1 MLGALGLRAAEEDI
15 YRTLV
20 SQVSATASELAELT
34 DRHQDEVDEVLVH
47 VVQRGLAT
55 ATSTRPQV
63 FSAAPPAMALG
74 GLLRQRRDDLLSAER
89 ELALL
94 VDEHRAAWIG
104 RSTSNVVEEITNIDA
119 VRHRFAQI
127 QEAAQ
132 HEVLSTVVP
141 NLTVVPHRENT
152 AGIAGVSRGVQY
164 RVILDRAALNKPG
177 MVADVIASIEEG
189 QQVRISDRVPV
200 KLVIVDRE
208 LAMLPLLSGQNN
220 APESMLVQS
229 SGLLDAVIA
238 FFEMSWEQAYPL
250 LPNRSTGQL
259 IETSP
264 DIDVMDRRILAFLL
278 AGMTDQAVAGQLGT
292 SRRTVQR
299 RIRELMVKAGAGTRI
314 ELGWYAARKGWA

>member
-1 MLGALGLRAAEEDI
+1 
-15 YRTLV
+15 
-20 SQVSATASELAELT
+20 
-34 DRHQDEVDEVLVH
+34 
-47 VVQRGLAT
+47 
-55 ATSTRPQV
+55 
-63 FSAAPPAMALG
+63 MALG

-89 ELALL
+89 ELAVL

-104 RSTSNVVEEITNIDA
+104 CSTSSVVEEITNIDA

-127 QEAAQ
+127 QEAAR

-141 NLTVVPHRENT
+141 NLTVVPHRENA

-164 RVILDRAALNKPG
+164 RVILDRAALNQPG
-177 MVADVIASIEEG
+177 MVSDVIASIDEG
-189 QQVRISDRVPV
+189 QQVRIADRVPV

-208 LAMLPLLSGQNN
+208 LAMLPLQSGQNN

-238 FFEMSWEQAYPL
+238 FFEMAWEQAYPL
-250 LPNRSTGQL
+250 LANRSTGQL

-299 RIRELMVKAGAGTRI
+299 RIRQLMVKAGAGTRI